1 MNIHGEP
8 RVERT
13 ELQNSGAPQPPKE
26 AAPQLIVSAALIEVS
41 GIMAM
46 VASMG
51 NNDYEMSALQTIL
64 KDLKESKYTNPA
76 DAIRKAQDIM
86 NNKLIR

>member
-8 RVERT
+8 RVDRV
-13 ELQNSGAPQPPKE
+13 ELQNPGAPQAPKE
-26 AAPQLIVSAALIEVS
+26 AAPQLMVSAALIEVS

-51 NNDYEMSALQTIL
+51 NNDYEMSALESIL
-64 KDLKESKYTNPA
+64 KDLKGGSYANPS